1 MFDKLTSVESKYEG
15 LMTQLGSSELQSDPS
30 EYRKAAK
37 TLSDLEPL
45 VQKFREY
52 KGVEAAI
59 AGTQEVLNGD
69 DAEMRELAQEELTEL
84 QAKRESLLQELK
96 IPLIPKDPNDE
107 K

>member
-1 MFDKLTSVESKYEG
+1 MFDKLSSVESRYEG
-15 LMTQLGSSELQSDPS
+15 LMAQLGSTELQSDPS

-59 AGTQEVLNGD
+59 AGTQEVLTGD
-69 DAEMRELAQEELTEL
+69 DPEMRELAQDELTEL
-84 QAKRESLLQELK
+84 QSRRDVLLQELK
-96 IPLIPKDPNDE
+96 VLLIPKDPN
-107 K
+107 